1 MMSADMRTISS
12 VVSPRR
18 PLAGALLL
26 ILLLAGPE
34 VTAQTTL
41 PNRAAAPARIPSHA
55 GIRVAVTVDDLPG
68 TGLETGPFTY
78 PSNVA
83 GIIAALRA
91 HGIQHATGF
100 VIGSLLEGRTERQA
114 AIDAW
119 IEAGFEVGNHT
130 YTHPSLATAD
140 IGTYL
145 ANIEANRPLIESLE
159 KRTGQ
164 RNHYFRPPY
173 LEEGATAGDRR
184 VLTEYLAAHR
194 YAMARASMDFADWL
208 YTEPYVRCFTQ
219 GDHRGLDLLRQRY
232 VEGASA
238 WLAWSATAAQQMVG
252 RPITQVLLVHATIAT
267 AQMLDAALTA
277 FDHAGVR
284 YAPLAEALSYNL
296 YHGQYDI
303 SGMTVLT
310 QASRKRGTPL
320 PPPPARPTELLDQ
333 VCRGRSRSRMRRRS
347 SVSPP

>member
-12 VVSPRR
+12 AVSPRR

-34 VTAQTTL
+34 ATAQTTL
-41 PNRAAAPARIPSHA
+41 PNRATSPAKIPSHA

-68 TGLETGPFTY
+68 TGPETGPFTY

-100 VIGSLLEGRTERQA
+100 VIGSLLEGRPERQA

-130 YTHPSLATAD
+130 YTHPSLATTD

-164 RNHYFRPPY
+164 RHHYFRPPY
-173 LEEGATAGDRR
+173 LEEGATVGDRR
-184 VLTEYLAAHR
+184 MLTEYLAAHR
-194 YAMARASMDFADWL
+194 YTIARASIDFADWL
-208 YTEPYVRCFTQ
+208 YTDPYVRCFTQ
-219 GDHRGLDLLRQRY
+219 GDHHGLDLLRHRY
-232 VEGASA
+232 VEDASA
-238 WLAWSATAAQQMVG
+238 ALTWAAAAAQQVAG

-267 AQMLDAALTA
+267 SQMLDATLTA
-277 FDHAGVR
+277 FDRAGVH
-284 YAPLAEALSYNL
+284 YASLAEALSYDV
-296 YHGQYDI
+296 YHGQYNV
-303 SGMTVLT
+303 SGMTVLA
-310 QASRKRGTPL
+310 QAGVTLHISR
-320 PPPPARPTELLDQ
+320 PPVPPRPTALLDQ
-333 VCRGRSRSRMRRRS
+333 VCRG
-347 SVSPP
+347 